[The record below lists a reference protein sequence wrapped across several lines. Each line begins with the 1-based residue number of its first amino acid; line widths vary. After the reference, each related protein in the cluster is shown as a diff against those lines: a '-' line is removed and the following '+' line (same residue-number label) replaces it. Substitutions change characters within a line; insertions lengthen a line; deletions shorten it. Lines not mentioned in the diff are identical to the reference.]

1 LRVELEERV
10 ATKGRGTN
18 PKEGKRH
25 ASQEISALKRAVQ
38 LVFGTKIEAAFLLKI
53 GMISKVLGDRNS
65 YS

>member
-1 LRVELEERV
+1 VQLLSTEIEDIF
-10 ATKGRGTN
+10 AA
-18 PKEGKRH
+18 RH